1 LTKKTLRKPY
11 RSYRALV
18 LCLLALGLA
27 AFLCLADE
35 PSTTGAASAASF
47 TSSVQP
53 VLAKNCTGCHNAKL
67 KTGGLNLEGFASVPP
82 SAQDRDTF
90 EKVLRKLEAGEM
102 PPKGLPRP
110 SEAELNTVAKW
121 IQTRFGLAAR
131 TSVTSAAPVKV
142 RRLNRVEYNNSIR
155 DLLGIDVQPA
165 NDFPQD
171 DSAYGFDNIAQ
182 ALSVSPLLME
192 KYLASAE
199 RIARAAVFGPD
210 LKTTTEVFLPPL
222 PRRMEFTNRTLVPF
236 PAYYSKKDYDE
247 TGLSQPGSF
256 HKNYRFPA
264 DGEYLIRIAAAG
276 FRPNGSDPGEVT
288 FWFDGKPVQTFPV
301 EVDTE
306 QSGFERRPDH
316 WDVRIPISAGP
327 HELTI
332 AFPHQ
337 FDGLPTVFGG
347 LNPSQTPYDKC
358 KVTNAG
364 SPRCLE
370 EVLKQLNNPNNE
382 NFNPTTPERIQ
393 RVKDVIQRAKDFDA
407 TPPIFEGMSVHEV
420 DITGPYNFKQGPTP
434 EAVRKIFIC
443 GSPKGPAEPA
453 CERRIISNLAYR
465 AFRGPVAPQKVDQL
479 VAISQGARK
488 RGGSYQEGISLALA
502 TILASPSFLFRV
514 EAEPGNQFALASRL
528 SYFLWSSM
536 PDDELLRS
544 AERGNL
550 NQPDVLRA
558 QVRRMLADPKAQALA
573 ENFAGQWLEI
583 RRLESAQPDR
593 ERFPD
598 FDEYLRASMIKET
611 EMVFHYVMRQDRS
624 VLDFINGP
632 YSFLNERLARHYGI
646 AGVTGTDFRKVDLIG
661 TRRSGILTHASV
673 LAVSSYGNRTSVVL
687 RGKWILENILNA
699 PPPPPPANVPSLDED
714 AVGASASLRQQMEQ
728 HRKNPTCATCHT
740 RMDPLGFGLENYD
753 AVGAWRQM
761 DGKFPIDSSGVLPGG
776 RTFQGADGLKTILA
790 EDRDAFAECLAEK
803 MLTYALGRGVSR
815 EDQPTV
821 GQIVSRMRSNDYRF
835 SSLVDGV
842 VNSALFLNSAVA
854 NAAVASNAV
863 ASNATANKGAPAK

>member
-1 LTKKTLRKPY
+1 LTFLR
-11 RSYRALV
+11 A
-18 LCLLALGLA
+18 
-27 AFLCLADE
+27 ADE
-35 PSTTGAASAASF
+35 SPTAGAAGTAIY
-47 TSSVQP
+47 TNSVQP
-53 VLAKNCTGCHNAKL
+53 FFAKNCYGCHNAKL
-67 KTGGLNLEGFASVPP
+67 KTAGLDLEQYAGAAPG
-82 SAQDRDTF
+82 AQNREVF
-90 EKVLRKLEAGEM
+90 EKVLRKLQAGEM
-102 PPKGLPRP
+102 PPKDPARP
-110 SEAELNTVAKW
+110 SEAEFNAVTNW
-121 IQTRFGLAAR
+121 IQAR
-131 TSVTSAAPVKV
+131 YAITASSSAGDSAGVIHV
-142 RRLNRVEYNNSIR
+142 RRLNRAEYNNTIR
-155 DLLGIDVQPA
+155 DLLGVDVQPA
-165 NDFPQD
+165 DDFPQD

-192 KYLASAE
+192 KYLATAE

-222 PRRMEFTNRTLVPF
+222 PRRMEFTNGTHIGF

-256 HKNYRFPA
+256 HKTYRFPA

-316 WDVRIPISAGP
+316 WDVRMRVLAGP

-332 AFPHQ
+332 AFPRQ
-337 FDGLPTVFGG
+337 FHGLPTVFGG
-347 LNPSQTPYDKC
+347 PSPSKVAYDPC

-364 SPRCLE
+364 SPRCLAL
-370 EVLKQLNNPNNE
+370 VLKALDNPNNE
-382 NFNPTTPERIQ
+382 NFNPTTPERVQ

-407 TPPIFEGMSVHEV
+407 APPTFEGMSVHEV
-420 DITGPYNFKQGPTP
+420 DITGPDNFKKGPSP
-434 EAVRKIFIC
+434 ETVRKMFIC
-443 GSPKGPAEPA
+443 GSPGGPAEPA
-453 CERRIISNLAYR
+453 CERKIISNLAYR
-465 AFRGPVAPQKVDQL
+465 AFRGPVNQQRVDEL
-479 VAISQGARK
+479 VAISRGAKK
-488 RGGSYQEGISLALA
+488 RGGSIEEGISLALA

-514 EAEPGNQFALASRL
+514 DGGVSSVQTPQPASQYALASRL

-536 PDDELLRS
+536 PDDELLRA

-550 NQPDVLRA
+550 NQPDVLRM
-558 QVRRMLADPKAQALA
+558 QVRRMLANPKAQALA
-573 ENFAGQWLEI
+573 QNFAGQWLEI

-593 ERFPD
+593 EHFPD
-598 FDEYLRASMIKET
+598 FDEYLRASMIQET
-611 EMVFHYVMRQDRS
+611 ELFFQHVMQEDRS

-646 AGVTGTDFRKVDLIG
+646 GGVTGTDFRKVDLTDTG
-661 TRRSGILTHASV
+661 RSGILTQASV

-687 RGKWILENILNA
+687 RGKWILDNILNA

-728 HRKNPTCATCHT
+728 HRKNVVCASCHA

-753 AVGAWRQM
+753 AVGAWRQQ
-761 DGKFPIDSSGVLPGG
+761 DGKFPIDSSGVLPDG

-790 EDRDAFAECLAEK
+790 ENRDVFAECLAEK
-803 MLTYALGRGVSR
+803 MLTYALGRGLSR
-815 EDQPTV
+815 DDKPAV
-821 GQIVSRMRSNDYRF
+821 RQIVSRMAGGEYRF
-835 SSLVDGV
+835 SSLVEGI
-842 VNSALFLNSAVA
+842 VNSPSFLKPQGASA
-854 NAAVASNAV
+854 
-863 ASNATANKGAPAK
+863 K

>member
-1 LTKKTLRKPY
+1 MRTDTLNRGY
-11 RSYRALV
+11 RRFRASALCALV
-18 LCLLALGLA
+18 LSLAVV
-27 AFLCLADE
+27 LCLADE
-35 PSTTGAASAASF
+35 PQAARSAGNAAF

-53 VLAKNCTGCHNAKL
+53 FFARNCTGCHNAKR
-67 KTGGLNLEGFASVPP
+67 KVGGLNLEAFASAAP
-82 SAQDRDTF
+82 SAQDLDTF
-90 EKVLRKLEAGEM
+90 ERVLRKLEAGEM
-102 PPKGLPRP
+102 PPKGQPRP
-110 SEAELNTVAKW
+110 NEAELGTVTKW

-131 TSVTSAAPVKV
+131 ATVAGAGPVKV

-199 RIARAAVFGPD
+199 RIARTAVFGPD

-222 PRRMEFTNRTLVPF
+222 PRRMEFTNRTLIPF

-256 HKNYRFPA
+256 HKTYRFPA

-276 FRPNGSDPGEVT
+276 FRPNGADPGEAA
-288 FWFDGKPVQTFPV
+288 FQFDGKLVQAFPV
-301 EVDTE
+301 DVDAE

-316 WDVRIPISAGP
+316 WDVRVQASAGP
-327 HELTI
+327 HDLTI

-337 FDGLPTVFGG
+337 FHGLPTVFGG
-347 LNPSQTPYDKC
+347 PDPSKTPYDKC

-370 EVLKQLNNPNNE
+370 LVLKALDNPNNE
-382 NFNPTTPERIQ
+382 NFNPTTPERVQ

-407 TPPIFEGMSVHEV
+407 TPPMFEGMSVHEV
-420 DITGPYNFKQGPTP
+420 DITGPYNFKQGPAP

-443 GSPKGPAEPA
+443 GNSKDPGDPT
-453 CERRIISNLAYR
+453 CERRVISNLSYR
-465 AFRGPVAPQKVDQL
+465 AFRGPVAPQRVDQL

-488 RGGSYQEGISLALA
+488 RGGSYAEGISLALA

-514 EAEPGNQFALASRL
+514 ETEPGNQFALASRL

-536 PDDELLRS
+536 RDDELLRS

-550 NQPDVLRA
+550 KQPDVLRA
-558 QVRRMLADPKAQALA
+558 QVRRMLTDSKAQALA

-598 FDEYLRASMIKET
+598 FDEYLRASMVKET
-611 EMVFHYVMRQDRS
+611 EMFFRYVMRQDRS
-624 VLDFINGP
+624 VLDFIDGP

-646 AGVTGTDFRKVDLIG
+646 AGVTGTEFRKVDLIG
-661 TRRSGILTHASV
+661 TGRGGIITHASV

-728 HRKNPTCATCHT
+728 HRKNPACATCHT

-753 AVGAWRQM
+753 AVGAWRRM

-776 RTFQGADGLKTILA
+776 RTFQGADGLKSILA
-790 EDRDAFAECLAEK
+790 QDRDAFAECLAEK
-803 MLTYALGRGVSR
+803 MLIYALGRGVSR
-815 EDQPTV
+815 EDQPAV
-821 GQIVSRMRSNDYRF
+821 RQIISRMSSNEYRF

-842 VNSALFLNSAVA
+842 VNSPLFLNSAA
-854 NAAVASNAV
+854 GNTTLATNAAGSN
-863 ASNATANKGAPAK
+863 GAPAK

>member
-1 LTKKTLRKPY
+1 MRANTVKRGY
-11 RSYRALV
+11 RPFRAPA
-18 LCLLALGLA
+18 LCALALSLA
-27 AFLCLADE
+27 AWLCLADE
-35 PSTTGAASAASF
+35 PQSASSAANTAF

-67 KTGGLNLEGFASVPP
+67 KTGGLNLEAFANAAP

-90 EKVLRKLEAGEM
+90 EKVLHKLEAGEM
-102 PPKGLPRP
+102 PPKGQPRP
-110 SEAELNTVAKW
+110 SDAELNTVTKW

-131 TSVTSAAPVKV
+131 ATVAGTGPVKV
-142 RRLNRVEYNNSIR
+142 RRLNRIEYNNTLR

-199 RIARAAVFGPD
+199 RIARTAVFGAD

-236 PAYYSKKDYDE
+236 PAYYSKTDYDD

-256 HKNYRFPA
+256 HKAYRFPA
-264 DGEYLIRIAAAG
+264 DGEYVIRIAAAG
-276 FRPNGSDPGEVT
+276 FRPNGSDPGEVA
-288 FWFDGKPVQTFPV
+288 FWFDGKLVQTFPV
-301 EVDTE
+301 DVDTE

-316 WDVRIPISAGP
+316 WDVRMPISAGP
-327 HELTI
+327 HELAI

-337 FDGLPTVFGG
+337 FHGLPTVFGG
-347 LNPSQTPYDKC
+347 LNPSKTPYDKC

-370 EVLKQLNNPNNE
+370 FVLKALDNPNNE

-393 RVKDVIQRAKDFDA
+393 RVKDVIQRAKEFDA
-407 TPPIFEGMSVHEV
+407 TPPIFEGMSAHEV
-420 DITGPYNFKQGPTP
+420 DITGPYNFKQGPAP
-434 EAVRKIFIC
+434 EAARRIFIC
-443 GSPKGPAEPA
+443 GSPKGPADPA
-453 CERRIISNLAYR
+453 CERKIISNLAYR
-465 AFRGPVAPQKVDQL
+465 AFRGPVAPQKIDQL

-488 RGGSYQEGISLALA
+488 RGGSYAEGISLALA

-514 EAEPGNQFALASRL
+514 DAEPANQFALASRL
-528 SYFLWSSM
+528 AYFLWSSM

-550 NQPDVLRA
+550 NQADVLRA
-558 QVRRMLADPKAQALA
+558 QVRRMLADPKARTLA
-573 ENFAGQWLEI
+573 GNFAGQWLEI

-598 FDEYLRASMIKET
+598 FDEYLRASMIQET
-611 EMVFHYVMRQDRS
+611 EMFFQYVMKQDRS

-646 AGVTGTDFRKVDLIG
+646 AGVTGTEFRKVDLIG
-661 TRRSGILTHASV
+661 TGRSGVITHASV

-728 HRKNPTCATCHT
+728 HRKNATCATCHA

-753 AVGAWRQM
+753 AVGAWRRM
-761 DGKFPIDSSGVLPGG
+761 DGKFPIDSSGVLPDG
-776 RTFQGADGLKTILA
+776 RTFQGADGLKDILA
-790 EDRDAFAECLAEK
+790 GNRDAFAECLAEK
-803 MLTYALGRGVSR
+803 MLTYALGRGVTR

-821 GQIVSRMRSNDYRF
+821 RQIVSRMSSNDYRF

-842 VNSALFLNSAVA
+842 VNSPLFLNSASVNTA
-854 NAAVASNAV
+854 LASNAV
-863 ASNATANKGAPAK
+863 ANTAVSNKGASTK